1 MKLFDI
7 EAEYSV
13 LGSMIVQPSFI
24 FRGVELLQPE
34 DFFKEQNKVLFRF
47 IRDLIAEGYT
57 ETQLN
62 EISFKDEL
70 IKRNLFEKVGGEEHL
85 GYVVEFALDSYEKF
99 ESACKI
105 VKDKA
110 LLRKIIDVAKH
121 INEKVEETPDPDTLI
136 DDIEKRVF
144 SLSEERITNTL
155 TPICEVIPEIV
166 KKIEELASRR
176 EMVTGLPS
184 GYTELDRMTSGF
196 HDSDLII
203 LAARPS
209 MGKTAFA
216 LSIAYNIA
224 VKEGKTVAFFSLEMS
239 KEQIVTRLIS
249 QDSGVPL
256 HKIRSGFLFP
266 QEIDKIL
273 ESADRIRE
281 APIYIDDTPG
291 ITILEMRAKSRRLQS
306 EKGLDL
312 IIVDYLQLMRG
323 IRRTESR
330 QQEVSEISR
339 SLKALA
345 KELNVP
351 LIALSQLSRQVEHR
365 SDKRPQL
372 SDLRESGCLT
382 GDTLIIDADTGKR
395 IPIKELVG
403 KTFNTLALDTD
414 LKIRK
419 FRVTKVFPSGRK
431 KVYLLKTRSGRE
443 IKASANHPFLKLS
456 GWVRLDELKV
466 GDWIAVPRQYNLEVR
481 EDSLKEE
488 EVILLAHLIGDGCVL
503 PKQPI
508 HYTSADLENI
518 NIVKE
523 VAERL
528 YGIKGK
534 VVKQENWYHLYLPSP
549 YRLTH
554 GKKHPITLLYER
566 LDLKR
571 VRAYEKELPEKLFE
585 CDNQKL
591 KLFVKH
597 LWATDGNISI
607 SKGNVSIYYS
617 STSKILIHQLQH
629 LLLRLGIL
637 SKIAISKKENFRP
650 TYQLHITDRNNQLK
664 FLKEIGCFGSRGKI
678 IPEAIRILSNRKY
691 NPNKDVIP
699 KEVWTLYVKRSKDRY
714 GISWRELSKR
724 INTSYCGSTL
734 LKHGV
739 SRERLLRIF
748 EAIPDEIL
756 FNLAT
761 SDILWDEI
769 VEIKELGEEEVYDM
783 TVPEVHNF
791 VANDVIVHNSIEQDA
806 DVVMFIH
813 RPEVY
818 KKNPDPE
825 EQGIAEII
833 IAKQR
838 NGPTGTAKLA
848 FIKEFT
854 RFENLEESAVQH
866 VVEEEKEEKE
876 EVKAPPEEPFII
888 EDNQFNF
895 DDSEDYDFDF

>member
-1 MKLFDI
+1 MKLFDL

-24 FRGVELLQPE
+24 FRGIELLQPD
-34 DFFKEQNKVLFRF
+34 DFFRDQHKILFRF
-47 IRDLIAEGYT
+47 IRDLVAEGYT
-57 ETQLN
+57 EAQLN
-62 EISFKDEL
+62 EISFRDEL
-70 IKRNLFEKVGGEEHL
+70 IKKNLLEKIGGEEHL
-85 GYVVEFALDSYEKF
+85 SYVVEFALDSYEKF
-99 ESACKI
+99 ESACKVI
-105 VKDKA
+105 KDKA
-110 LLRKIIDVAKH
+110 LLRKILDVARH
-121 INEKVEETPDPDTLI
+121 INEKVEETPDPDVLI

-144 SLSEERITNTL
+144 SLSEERSTNTL
-155 TPICEVIPEIV
+155 IPIGEVIPDIV
-166 KKIEELASRR
+166 KRIEELASRR

-184 GYTELDRMTSGF
+184 GYVELDRMTSGF
-196 HDSDLII
+196 HDSDLVI

-209 MGKTAFA
+209 MGKTAFS
-216 LSIAYNIA
+216 LSIAYNVA
-224 VKEGKTVAFFSLEMS
+224 VREGKTVAFFSLEMS

-266 QEIDKIL
+266 QEIEKIL
-273 ESADRIRE
+273 ESSDRIRE

-291 ITILEMRAKSRRLQS
+291 ISILEMRAKARRLQS
-306 EKGLDL
+306 ERGLDL

-323 IRRTESR
+323 IKRTESR

-351 LIALSQLSRQVEHR
+351 VIALSQLSRQVEHR

-395 IPIKELVG
+395 IPIKELLG

-414 LKIRK
+414 LKIRR

-431 KVYLLKTRSGRE
+431 KIYLLKTRSGRE

-466 GDWIAVPRQYNLEVR
+466 GDWIAVPRQYDLEIR

-488 EVILLAHLIGDGCVL
+488 EIILLAHLIGDGCVL

-518 NIVKE
+518 NVVKE

-534 VVKQENWYHLYLPSP
+534 IVKQENWYHLYLPSP

-585 CDNQKL
+585 CDNEKL

-664 FLKEIGCFGSRGKI
+664 FLKEIGCFGS
-678 IPEAIRILSNRKY
+678 
-691 NPNKDVIP
+691 
-699 KEVWTLYVKRSKDRY
+699 
-714 GISWRELSKR
+714 
-724 INTSYCGSTL
+724 
-734 LKHGV
+734 
-739 SRERLLRIF
+739 
-748 EAIPDEIL
+748 
-756 FNLAT
+756 
-761 SDILWDEI
+761 
-769 VEIKELGEEEVYDM
+769 
-783 TVPEVHNF
+783 
-791 VANDVIVHNSIEQDA
+791 
-806 DVVMFIH
+806 
-813 RPEVY
+813 
-818 KKNPDPE
+818 
-825 EQGIAEII
+825 
-833 IAKQR
+833 
-838 NGPTGTAKLA
+838 
-848 FIKEFT
+848 
-854 RFENLEESAVQH
+854 
-866 VVEEEKEEKE
+866 
-876 EVKAPPEEPFII
+876 
-888 EDNQFNF
+888 
-895 DDSEDYDFDF
+895 

>member
-47 IRDLIAEGYT
+47 IRDLVAEGYT

-395 IPIKELVG
+395 TPIKELVG
-403 KTFNTLALDTD
+403 KTFNTLALDAD

-431 KVYLLKTRSGRE
+431 KVYFLKTRSGRE

-518 NIVKE
+518 NVVKE

-534 VVKQENWYHLYLPSP
+534 VVKQKNWYHLYLPYP

-566 LDLKR
+566 LDIRR
-571 VRAYEKELPEKLFE
+571 VRAHEKELPEKLFE
-585 CDNQKL
+585 CDNKKQ

-617 STSKILIHQLQH
+617 STSKNLIYQLQH

-637 SKIAISKKENFRP
+637 SKIAISKKENYRP

-664 FLKEIGCFGSRGKI
+664 FLKEIGCFGSRGRI
-678 IPEAIRILSNRKY
+678 IPEAIRILNNRKY

-714 GISWRELSKR
+714 NISWRELSKK

-734 LKHGV
+734 FKHGV

-748 EAIPDEIL
+748 KAVPDEIL

-769 VEIKELGEEEVYDM
+769 VKIEELGEEEVYDM

-791 VANDVIVHNSIEQDA
+791 VANDIIVHNSIEQDA

-866 VVEEEKEEKE
+866 VVEEEKEE
-876 EVKAPPEEPFII
+876 VKAPPEEPFII